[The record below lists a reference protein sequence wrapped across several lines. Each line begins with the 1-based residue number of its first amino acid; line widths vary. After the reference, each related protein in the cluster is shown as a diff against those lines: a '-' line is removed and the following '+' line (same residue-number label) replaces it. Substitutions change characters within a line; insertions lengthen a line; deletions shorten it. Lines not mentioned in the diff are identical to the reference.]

1 MLSRGSV
8 SCSSAG
14 TFRRLFYDPQRLE
27 RLLREHDADGLVAF
41 NQPNVFYLTGLQKD
55 GGSCCVISPDHLNEP
70 RLVAPSSNLD
80 FVLEGVPPEVEVLTY
95 GRFVRVLENEDT
107 WDSAESRIATIHRS
121 SRLDASLPTTLDSLL
136 SGYRG
141 TLLADSLPELLGG
154 WHPPPGVE
162 IRVEAGLFRSLR
174 AIKGQEELRR
184 LQRAAAITEDAV
196 REVADACCVG
206 VRQGDLDATF
216 RASVGGSG
224 AGVRLAHI
232 SFGRHGAFGNANLPH
247 TTLGRGEIIKLDV
260 GVVAEGYASDMSRC
274 FCFGEPSAKARSYYD
289 ALLQG
294 QEAGLRL
301 AKPTTTVRD
310 LFESS
315 VAAVRSN
322 GIPHYDRTNVGHGI
336 GIHGDGY
343 DAPLLSPSDPS
354 QLEAGMVLCVETPY
368 YEIGFGGLQVED
380 MIVITDE
387 GYDLL
392 TVSERGL
399 WSVGD

>member
-1 MLSRGSV
+1 M
-8 SCSSAG
+8 
-14 TFRRLFYDPQRLE
+14 FYDPQRLE
-27 RLLREHDADGLVAF
+27 RLLSEHDADGLVAF
-41 NQPNVFYLTGLQKD
+41 NQPNVFYLTGFHKD
-55 GGSCCVISPDHLNEP
+55 GASCCVISRDHPNEP
-70 RLVAPSSNLD
+70 RLVVPSSNLD
-80 FVLEGVPPEVEVLTY
+80 FVLEGVPPEVEVLAY
-95 GRFVRVLENEDT
+95 GRFVRVLENEQS
-107 WDSAESRIATIHRS
+107 WDAAESRIATIHRS
-121 SRLDASLPTTLDSLL
+121 GRVDASFPTALASLL
-136 SGYRG
+136 SSHRG
-141 TLLADSLPELLGG
+141 TLLADSSPEGVLGE
-154 WHPPPGVE
+154 WSAPLEVEVRVDPGV
-162 IRVEAGLFRSLR
+162 FRSMR
-174 AIKGQEELRR
+174 AIKSQEELRR
-184 LQRAAAITEDAV
+184 LQRAAAITEDAI
-196 REVADACCVG
+196 REVAKACCADVTQ
-206 VRQGDLDATF
+206 RELEATF

-232 SFGRHGAFGNANLPH
+232 SFGRHGAFGNANLPQ
-247 TTLGRGEIIKLDV
+247 TTLGCGEIVKLDV

-274 FCFGEPSAKARSYYD
+274 FCLGEPSVKASSYYD

-301 AKPTTTVRD
+301 AKPTTAVRN